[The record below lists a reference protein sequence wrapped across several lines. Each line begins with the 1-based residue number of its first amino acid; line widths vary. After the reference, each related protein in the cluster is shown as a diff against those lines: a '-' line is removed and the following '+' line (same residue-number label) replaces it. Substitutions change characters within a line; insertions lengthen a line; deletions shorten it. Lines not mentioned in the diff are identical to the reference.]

1 MITIDNKLLS
11 AIRSTSIHSRMEKSI
26 SAVRGIS
33 SRFNCF
39 IRMCCMFRI
48 SFDRI
53 SLKILVIQ

>member
-11 AIRSTSIHSRMEKSI
+11 AIRSTSIQEWQKSI
-26 SAVRGIS
+26 SAVREIS